1 MKIKFISTIVIGFA
15 LLISSCDFVSIP
27 AQGTVG
33 PTGPTGVVDST
44 VHRKVLLE
52 DYTGHKCTACPAAA
66 ITANSIVLANPEKVI
81 VIGVHAGFFANAM
94 TTGTQYLTDFKT
106 AAGTAYDT
114 YFGISA
120 VANPNG
126 LINRKDYTSS
136 TTNHIKSP
144 GTWATEVAIELA
156 KPPLAKLEIVNSYNS
171 GTRVLT
177 CNVNS
182 TFLQDTLT
190 GGPYKLIVSVLQD
203 SIIADQLDAGVYVP
217 AYVHRHVLR
226 DNINGTWGD
235 NLVNAGSI
243 ITNSVINKNYN
254 YTFPTTYPAAG
265 GASSTSCDVNHC
277 YIVAYIYN
285 DVTKEV
291 IQVEEKKIQ

>member
-1 MKIKFISTIVIGFA
+1 MKIKFISTIATCLA
-15 LLISSCDFVSIP
+15 LLVSSCDFVTIP
-27 AQGTVG
+27 EEG
-33 PTGPTGVVDST
+33 PAPAPTDST
-44 VHRKVLLE
+44 TVQRKVLLE

-66 ITANSIVLANPEKVI
+66 VTANSIVAANGENVI

-94 TTGTQYLTDFKT
+94 TTGTQYLADFKT
-106 AAGTAYDT
+106 TAGTAYDT

-126 LINRKDYTSS
+126 LINRKDYTAS

-156 KPPLAKLEIVNSYNS
+156 KPAMVKLEIANNYNA

-177 CNVNS
+177 CDINS
-182 TFLQDTLT
+182 TFLYDTLT
-190 GGPYKLIVSVLQD
+190 GGPYKLIVAVIQD

-217 AYVHRHVLR
+217 NYVHRHVLR
-226 DNINGTWGD
+226 DNMNGSWGD

-243 ITNSVINKNYN
+243 ITNSVINKQYT
-254 YTFPTTYPAAG
+254 YTFPATYPAAG
-265 GASSTSCDVNHC
+265 GASSTTCDVNNC
-277 YIVAYIYN
+277 YIVAFIYN
-285 DVTKEV
+285 DATKEV
-291 IQVEEKKIQ
+291 IQVEEKKVN